1 MRKLLGTHMGYS
13 AIILICQMLHQEV
26 SEHNA
31 GLVRGGLFYINM
43 ALWSNNQVTFK
54 ISLLSV
60 LPSIY
65 NVREQLII
73 YKLVYYT

>member
-1 MRKLLGTHMGYS
+1 MRNLLGTHMGYS
-13 AIILICQMLHQEV
+13 TIYLICNLLSQGSQNNV
-26 SEHNA
+26 

-43 ALWSNNQVTFK
+43 ALWSNNQITSFK

-65 NVREQLII
+65 NVQKI
-73 YKLVYYT
+73 

>member
-13 AIILICQMLHQEV
+13 ALYLICQLLHKEV
-26 SEHNA
+26 SEHNI

-43 ALWSNNQVTFK
+43 ALWSKNQIKFK
-54 ISLLSV
+54 VSLLSV

-65 NVREQLII
+65 NVRFNYIQLIE
-73 YKLVYYT
+73 

>member
-13 AIILICQMLHQEV
+13 AIYLICRLLHDDV
-26 SEHNA
+26 SEKNA

-43 ALWSNNQVTFK
+43 ALWSNNHITSFK

-65 NVREQLII
+65 SV
-73 YKLVYYT
+73 

>member
-13 AIILICQMLHQEV
+13 AIYLICQLLHQEV
-26 SEHNA
+26 SVQNA

-43 ALWSNNQVTFK
+43 ALWSKNQITSFK
-54 ISLLSV
+54 ISLLTV

-65 NVREQLII
+65 NV
-73 YKLVYYT
+73 

>member
-1 MRKLLGTHMGYS
+1 MRNLLGTHMGYS
-13 AIILICQMLHQEV
+13 AIYLICNLLHKDV
-26 SEHNA
+26 SKNNV

-43 ALWSNNQVTFK
+43 ALWSNNRITSFK

-65 NVREQLII
+65 NVQ
-73 YKLVYYT
+73 

>member
-13 AIILICQMLHQEV
+13 AIYLICRLLDQEV

-43 ALWSNNQVTFK
+43 ALWSNNQITSFK
-54 ISLLSV
+54 ISLLTV

-65 NVREQLII
+65 NV
-73 YKLVYYT
+73 

>member
-13 AIILICQMLHQEV
+13 AMHLICQLLHEEI
-26 SEHNA
+26 SNHNA

-43 ALWSNNQVTFK
+43 ALWSNNQITSFK

-60 LPSIY
+60 LPSIHK
-65 NVREQLII
+65 V
-73 YKLVYYT
+73 